1 MSDKATLAEVCE
13 QMPTLKCYV
22 VTIVPALVEIS
33 LIDGENKWKDDALPL
48 QTE

>member
-1 MSDKATLAEVCE
+1 MSDKPTLADVCE
-13 QMPTLKCYV
+13 QMPTLKCY

-33 LIDGENKWKDDALPL
+33 LIDGKNKWKDDALPL